1 MPSLDL
7 IRSRVAV
14 HVPRLAA
21 AGDAPVE
28 PAVFEA
34 AVAIVVHQAPD
45 ASPELLFIERAVR
58 EGDPWSGQMAFP
70 GGRREAHDPHLERTA
85 ARETHEEVGIRL
97 GAPIGR
103 LNDFQGTRASEQR
116 KLVVAPF
123 VYEVRSRPPITVSD
137 EVQSTVWIS
146 TAHLLDPSSARSYRF
161 QRSEFGGTFPAIE
174 YQGYTVW
181 GLTYRILQDFFS
193 VVGKELLHPP
203 DAPTSS

>member
-21 AGDAPVE
+21 TDDAH
-28 PAVFEA
+28 FEA
-34 AVAIVVHQAPD
+34 AVAIVVHQAPN
-45 ASPELLFIERAVR
+45 ASPELLFIERAIR

-70 GGRREAHDPHLERTA
+70 GGRREPRDPHLERTA

-103 LNDFQGTRASEQR
+103 LDDFEGTRASEQR
-116 KLVVAPF
+116 KIVVAPF
-123 VYEVRSRPPITVSD
+123 VYEVRSRPPITANC
-137 EVQSTVWIS
+137 EVRSAVWIP
-146 TAHLLDPSSARSYRF
+146 TPHLLDPGSARSYRF

-174 YQGYTVW
+174 YEGYTVW

-193 VVGKELLHPP
+193 VLGKELFHPP

>member
-14 HVPRLAA
+14 HVPRLANTD
-21 AGDAPVE
+21 DAH
-28 PAVFEA
+28 FEA
-34 AVAIVVHQAPD
+34 AVAIVVHQAPN
-45 ASPELLFIERAVR
+45 ASPELLFIERAIR

-70 GGRREAHDPHLERTA
+70 GGRREARDPHLEGTA

-103 LNDFQGTRASEQR
+103 LDDFQGTRASEQR
-116 KLVVAPF
+116 KLVVAAF
-123 VYEVRSRPPITVSD
+123 VYELQSRPPITVSE

-146 TAHLLDPSSARSYRF
+146 TAHLLDPSSARSYQF

-193 VVGKELLHPP
+193 VVGKELLHPR
-203 DAPTSS
+203 DAPSSS